1 MGGLSFS
8 SCSKDKGE
16 NLAGRRALSW
26 GQCEG
31 LHRKTSSWGK
41 VQRAEHQIQQHSE
54 VRMEL
59 LGC

>member
-31 LHRKTSSWGK
+31 LLRVEDAPASQDQLVGED
-41 VQRAEHQIQQHSE
+41 AE
-54 VRMEL
+54 
-59 LGC
+59 G